1 MSSWKIRRLRG
12 ECAKCER
19 AFETDGERI
28 LTQVRLDGDD
38 LVREDHHPEC
48 WEEPADAIFWW
59 ATRFA
64 VKAKST
70 LALDFEL
77 IERLFF
83 QLEGRAEEKIR
94 ELRYLLCLMLMRK
107 RRLKLVK
114 VHRGKEGEAMLVRQP
129 RRKQEWRV
137 FVYDF
142 EPERI
147 EVLRGELSSL
157 LDGEL
162 EDGDEE
168 PLEGAEVADEAESDA
183 PSVGAGDG
191 S

>member
-1 MSSWKIRRLRG
+1 MSDWKIRRLRG

-19 AFETDGERI
+19 PFETDGERI

-38 LVREDHHPEC
+38 LIREDHHPEC
-48 WEEPADAIFWW
+48 WEEPVDAIFWW

-77 IERLFF
+77 IEKLFF
-83 QLEGRAEEKIR
+83 QLEDRSEEKIR

-114 VHRGKEGEAMLVRQP
+114 VQRGKEGEAMLVRQP

-137 FVYDF
+137 FVFDF

-157 LDGEL
+157 LDGDLGDGE
-162 EDGDEE
+162 EDA
-168 PLEGAEVADEAESDA
+168 PSGAEPSDEASCDA